1 MERAFDSVIEYA
13 AEELDWI
20 EAASAG
26 VKFSFVSDI
35 ELCHAVSRNGVCESR
50 QNKDDSVAVICVKD
64 SELPSIDLLE
74 KIIQLLIT
82 GSVSC

>member
-20 EAASAG
+20 ESAYAG

-35 ELCHAVSRNGVCESR
+35 ELGYAVSRNGVCESR
-50 QNKDDSVAVICVKD
+50 QNKDDSVAIICVKD
-64 SELPSIDLLE
+64 SELPSIDLL
-74 KIIQLLIT
+74 KTRCL
-82 GSVSC
+82 SCYSY